1 MVHLGGQR
9 GRGSGPGA
17 RGSGLGRAKRQGLGT
32 RDWGLGRATVT
43 LIAALTVLLATT
55 PSPAAA
61 QSAVGFQGGLAFDPE
76 QVFGGVF
83 FQTGDIGRGIR
94 VRPGIDG
101 AAGQGLRIATIN
113 VDLVYGYPLG
123 ANGWT
128 LLAGGGPSV
137 VVTRFADFDDQRDTG
152 VGFHSL
158 VGFGHDSGFFV
169 EARLGSGRAQSLKF
183 GVGWAIT
190 LE

>member
-1 MVHLGGQR
+1 MVHLGGQQ
-9 GRGSGPGA
+9 G
-17 RGSGLGRAKRQGLGT
+17 QGLGT
-32 RDWGLGRATVT
+32 GDRGPGRAKEQALGARGWGLGRAPVT
-43 LIAALTVLLATT
+43 LIASLTVLMLTAVPT
-55 PSPAAA
+55 PVAA
-61 QSAVGFQGGLAFDPE
+61 QSSVGFQGGLAFDPE

-128 LLAGGGPSV
+128 FLAGGGPSV
-137 VVTRFADFDDQRDTG
+137 VVTRFADFGDERDTG
-152 VGFHSL
+152 VGFHSI

-169 EARLGSGRAQSLKF
+169 EARLGSGQAQSLKF

-190 LE
+190 LN

>member
-1 MVHLGGQR
+1 VERNLNDDGIEVYMVHLGGQL

-17 RGSGLGRAKRQGLGT
+17 RDSE
-32 RDWGLGRATVT
+32 LGRATVT
-43 LIAALTVLLATT
+43 LIAALTVLLTAA
-55 PSPAAA
+55 PNPAAA

-76 QVFGGVF
+76 QVYAGVF

-113 VDLVYGYPLG
+113 VDLVYGFPLG

-128 LLAGGGPSV
+128 FLAGGGPSV
-137 VVTRFADFDDQRDTG
+137 VVTRFADFDDQRDMG

-158 VGFGHDSGFFV
+158 VGFGHDSGFFM
-169 EARLGSGRAQSLKF
+169 EARLGSGQAQLLKF

-190 LE
+190 LD